1 MFDFE
6 VESFEKE
13 RDMTDNDIIGNAND
27 RVRNI
32 RDYFVFDLNAMHTS
46 IILPKITIAQFEFKP
61 MMFHMLQAIG

>member
-32 RDYFVFDLNAMHTS
+32 RDYFVFDLNAMNPS

-61 MMFHMLQAIG
+61 MMFQMLQAIG